1 MGVTCAAVEQDLVRA
16 QSRLEALIGSLH
28 GGLLVEDEERRI
40 AFVNRAFCDLFAI
53 PAPPEALVGL
63 DCSTAAEQLKGLF
76 LDPDGFLRD
85 ITTLVAARTAVHAQR
100 VETVDGRVF
109 ERDYV
114 PVWAGEDYV
123 GHMWH
128 YRDVTA
134 QVHEERRQQC
144 LVAVS
149 TTLAIQS
156 LEIRDAAQG
165 VLAAV
170 GGTFG
175 WRFGG
180 CWRFDVESGRFTC
193 AATWS
198 NPREDEAAA
207 AAYVRA
213 CHELR
218 PGVEEQLVSRVWR
231 SRNAVWVEDLREEA
245 GYAQP
250 ALAEALSLATGL
262 YAPVRGAR
270 ASLSLFEWVGNRR
283 KQDDGLLNLANHAA
297 GQFGRFL
304 DAREFQDALRESEA
318 RSRAIL
324 NSALDAIVTIDHE
337 GLVTE
342 WNPAA
347 EQLFGHTR
355 EDMIGRPLADAVIPE
370 DLRESH
376 ATGLTRCATTGEGR
390 VLGRRLELPAMR
402 KDGSLFPAEV
412 SIARI
417 ERDGPAAFTGFIRDV
432 TERTEVERLKRQF
445 VSTVSHELRTP
456 LTSIR
461 GSLGLLAAG
470 AVGELGEEARETVAI
485 AERNTVRL
493 IRLINDILDLE
504 RLEAGRFA
512 LDVVPVALEA
522 VLRRAAESVS
532 AYAADRRVAVPL
544 PETTAI
550 ALGDEGRLVQV
561 VVNLLSNAIRFSPE
575 GSRVELRVLDAEGRH
590 RVEVADEGRGVAPE
604 MHRRIFEPF
613 FQVEGTDARQRGGS
627 GLGLAICKALVEQQ
641 GGEIG
646 VERREAGGGSLCWF
660 TVPKGE
666 Q

>member
-1 MGVTCAAVEQDLVRA
+1 MEQDLVRT

-28 GGLLVEDEERRI
+28 GGLLVEDEQRHI

-114 PVWAGEDYV
+114 PVWAGAEYV

-134 QVHEERRQQC
+134 QVQEERRQQC
-144 LVAVS
+144 QIAVS
-149 TTLAIQS
+149 TTLAIQGI
-156 LEIRDAAQG
+156 EIHAAARG
-165 VLAAV
+165 VLAAL
-170 GGTFG
+170 GETFG

-180 CWRFDVESGRFTC
+180 CWRFDVDSGRFTC
-193 AATWS
+193 AATWA
-198 NPREDEAAA
+198 NPREEEEAA

-213 CHELR
+213 CHALR
-218 PGVEEQLVSRVWR
+218 PNVEQQLVSQVWR
-231 SRNAVWVEDLREEA
+231 ARSALWIEDLGRE
-245 GYAQP
+245 GYAP
-250 ALAEALSLATGL
+250 AELVGQLGLATGL

-270 ASLSLFEWVGNRR
+270 AALSIFEWVGSHRR
-283 KQDDGLLNLANHAA
+283 PDEGLLSLANHAA

-324 NSALDAIVTIDHE
+324 DSALDAIVTIDHE

-347 EQLFGHTR
+347 EALFGHSR
-355 EDMIGRPLADAVIPE
+355 EDVLGHPLAEAVIPE

-376 ATGLTRCATTGEGR
+376 ATGLVRYAATGVGR
-390 VLGRRLELPAMR
+390 VLGRRLEMPAMR

-417 ERDGPAAFTGFIRDV
+417 ERDGPAAFTAFIRDV

-504 RLEAGRFA
+504 RLEAGRFTLEIA
-512 LDVVPVALEA
+512 PVELDV
-522 VLRRAAESVS
+522 VLRRAVESVS
-532 AYAADRRVAVPL
+532 AYAADRRVSIPAPQTGAV
-544 PETTAI
+544 

-575 GSRVELRVLDAEGRH
+575 GSRVTLRVESGEGPH
-590 RVEVADEGRGVAPE
+590 RVEVADEGSGVSAE
-604 MHRRIFEPF
+604 LRRQIFEPF

-646 VERREAGGGSLCWF
+646 VERQEAGEGSLFWF
-660 TVPKGE
+660 TVPRGE
-666 Q
+666 R